1 MKVLITGATKG
12 IGRAIVDRFAQQATS
27 LFLVARSAEDL
38 QSLSADCA
46 RLGLRVAT
54 FAADLSDEEDVQ
66 RLIAK
71 VLAATSSL
79 DVLVNNAGVYLPGQI
94 TNEPPH
100 QLGYMMRLNVLSH
113 YWLVRGLQPL
123 LGRGTHIFHMA
134 SVASRKMFADKPSY
148 SVTKHAQLALVDALR
163 MEFRPQGI
171 KVTAILPGPT
181 WSASWAGAE
190 FPEERLLAAADVAEQ
205 VWRAYDTPPR
215 AVVEEI
221 VIRPALGDLD

>member
-12 IGRAIVDRFAQQATS
+12 IGRAIVDRFAPHAS
-27 LFLVARSAEDL
+27 ELFLVARSASDL
-38 QSLSADCA
+38 EALAADCA
-46 RLGLRVAT
+46 RSGLVVHA
-54 FAADLSDEEDVQ
+54 FAADLSEEADVQ
-66 RLIAK
+66 RLVAE
-71 VLAATSSL
+71 VLGTSVSL
-79 DVLVNNAGVYLPGQI
+79 DVLVNNAGVYLPGEI
-94 TNEPPH
+94 TSEPPH

-123 LGRGTHIFHMA
+123 LKRGAHVFHMA

-163 MEFRPQGI
+163 SEFRSQGI
-171 KVTAILPGPT
+171 KVTAVMPGPT
-181 WSASWAGAE
+181 WSASWAGAD
-190 FPEERLLAAADVAEQ
+190 FPEDRLLAASDVAEQ
-205 VWRAYDTPPR
+205 VWRAFDTPAR

>member
-1 MKVLITGATKG
+1 MKVMITGATKG
-12 IGRAIVDRFAQQATS
+12 IGRAIVDRFASHAS
-27 LFLVARSAEDL
+27 ELFLVARSADDL
-38 QSLSADCA
+38 AELAAVCEPYCEVV
-46 RLGLRVAT
+46 RT
-54 FAADLSDEEDVQ
+54 FAADLSDEQDVA
-66 RLIAK
+66 RLVSE

-94 TNEPPH
+94 TTEPPH

-123 LGRGTHIFHMA
+123 LGRGAHLFHMA

-163 MEFRPQGI
+163 SEFRPQGI
-171 KVTAILPGPT
+171 KVTAVMPGPT

-190 FPEERLLAAADVAEQ
+190 FPEDRLLAAADVAEQ
-205 VWRAYDTPPR
+205 VWRAYDTPAR

>member
-12 IGRAIVDRFAQQATS
+12 IGRAIVDRFAPQATA

-38 QSLSADCA
+38 QVLAADCA
-46 RLGLRVAT
+46 RPGLQVAT

-66 RLIAK
+66 RLTAE
-71 VLAATSSL
+71 VLTVTSSL

-94 TNEPPH
+94 TNEPPP

-123 LGRGTHIFHMA
+123 LGRGAHVFHMA